1 MQALSRTSP
10 DERLR
15 LIELARRGMLH
26 EGGSATPSLPHWI
39 ASSWQR
45 CLARGQRPEQRVG
58 FDALPAQQLR
68 RVEEANHALIS
79 VARPILQR
87 LARAIADTRYFAILV
102 NADGVVV
109 DVNGP
114 IDRSQRAVQ
123 VITRI
128 GVDLSES
135 GVGTSAIG
143 AALAELQPVWLHRGE
158 HFFTDTS
165 VYSCAG
171 APLFGPDGRCI
182 GMLDLT
188 GVMAEERP
196 ELKHLVA
203 QYARSIEDALIQQQG
218 HALVLRLSWPGQV
231 PGEATDGLLGIDA
244 EGLVQAANRAARD
257 MLPPLAV
264 TGGVPQ
270 HLRDLFALPPGLLFD
285 AAQRSR
291 PALDL
296 PLWSGLRLMVLAR
309 RPGQAAGHVASAPAG
324 FAPVPGGG
332 QETLKDVEHTLIR
345 DAVAAA
351 RGNVAVAAR
360 ALGISRATVYRKL
373 ARRPPDRR

>member
-1 MQALSRTSP
+1 MHALSRTSP

-15 LIELARRGMLH
+15 LIELARRGMLQD
-26 EGGSATPSLPHWI
+26 GGSVAPTLPHWI

-45 CLARGQRPEQRVG
+45 CLARGQRPEQPVG

-102 NADGVVV
+102 NAEGVVV

-158 HFFTDTS
+158 HFFADTS

-188 GVMAEERP
+188 GVMVEERP

-203 QYARSIEDALIQQQG
+203 QYARSIEDALILQQG

-231 PGEATDGLLGIDA
+231 PGEATDGLLGIDE
-244 EGLVQAANRAARD
+244 EGLVRAANRAARE

-264 TGGVPQ
+264 AGVPAQ

-285 AAQRSR
+285 ASQHGAT
-291 PALDL
+291 PLDV

-309 RPGQAAGHVASAPAG
+309 RPGHATSPTASAPAG
-324 FAPVPGGG
+324 FAPGPAGGH
-332 QETLKDVEHTLIR
+332 ETLKDVEDALIR

-360 ALGISRATVYRKL
+360 TLGISRATVYRKL
-373 ARRPPDRR
+373 ARRAPGRG